1 MDDELTVMQR
11 AKAVTTGFLVLLA
24 AMALLMAIGV
34 FAPPIVTRMGLIV
47 CAYCGL
53 AAASIRFALLE
64 RAAHMAARND

>member
-1 MDDELTVMQR
+1 
-11 AKAVTTGFLVLLA
+11 
-24 AMALLMAIGV
+24 
-34 FAPPIVTRMGLIV
+34 MGLIV